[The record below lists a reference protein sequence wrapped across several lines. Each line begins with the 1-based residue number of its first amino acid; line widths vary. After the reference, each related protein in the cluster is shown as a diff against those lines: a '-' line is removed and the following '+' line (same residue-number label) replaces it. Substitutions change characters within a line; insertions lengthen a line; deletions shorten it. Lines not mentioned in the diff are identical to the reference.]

1 MRRIC
6 LLICLSLFS
15 SLIHAAGMPITGLS
29 NRVVQEAAV
38 ELSASDI
45 GHTSHHAGQH
55 EQSKHS
61 DKDHPGCDL
70 CIAAIPHQ
78 DASHSLSDIPNGAP
92 LGNTFLKDS
101 APTQLLAKPPI
112 S

>member
-15 SLIHAAGMPITGLS
+15 SLIHAAGMPLAGLS
-29 NRVVQEAAV
+29 KGIAQEVAV
-38 ELSASDI
+38 EHAASDL

-55 EQSKHS
+55 DPSNHS

-92 LGNTFLKDS
+92 LGNASLKDS